1 MLSAI
6 PVFGNTF
13 SPALATGAFGASG
26 FVFSEGFSGLAGVSG
41 WGLFPFSPCGCSGV
55 VGPAGVDGSTCLGV
69 TVTGTSTSTISPDG
83 SFTLTLTL
91 GFCPAVSVVGISPT
105 STISAPYSYWSW

>member
-1 MLSAI
+1 MRLLAAAANPKIANPKPANAELLSAI

-41 WGLFPFSPCGCSGV
+41 
-55 VGPAGVDGSTCLGV
+55 
-69 TVTGTSTSTISPDG
+69 
-83 SFTLTLTL
+83 
-91 GFCPAVSVVGISPT
+91 
-105 STISAPYSYWSW
+105 